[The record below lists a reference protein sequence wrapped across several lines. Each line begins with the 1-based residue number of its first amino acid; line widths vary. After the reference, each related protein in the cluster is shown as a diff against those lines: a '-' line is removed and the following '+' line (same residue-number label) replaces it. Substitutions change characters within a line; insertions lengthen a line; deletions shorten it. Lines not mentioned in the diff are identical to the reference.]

1 MVNKFGEG
9 RVFVVGGKDT
19 TTLYLLVVKLIQSM
33 KMLLMCT
40 APLEGRYVKI
50 D

>member
-9 RVFVVGGKDT
+9 RVFVVGGKDAI
-19 TTLYLLVVKLIQSM
+19 LLSPQFHALILIV

-40 APLEGRYVKI
+40 VPPEGR
-50 D
+50 